1 MEQVT
6 NTNKIMKT
14 NALITNDIMIDG
26 VIVLALGQ
34 NLTMKYESGRAPETK
49 MLPCATKSQ
58 KWHLITQPWEIFEL
72 PSELGISSTT

>member
-14 NALITNDIMIDG
+14 NALIANDIMIDG
-26 VIVLALGQ
+26 VIVLSLGQ
-34 NLTMKYESGRAPETK
+34 NLTMKGGNGRAPKNK

-58 KWHLITQPWEIFEL
+58 KWHLIT
-72 PSELGISSTT
+72 